1 MDILKKI
8 RDTIENIR
16 AAYVMAKGEQ
26 DEQRKDRNERQQK
39 G

>member
-8 RDTIENIR
+8 YNTIENIR

-26 DEQRKDRNERQQK
+26 DEVRKNKNER
-39 G
+39 GEI